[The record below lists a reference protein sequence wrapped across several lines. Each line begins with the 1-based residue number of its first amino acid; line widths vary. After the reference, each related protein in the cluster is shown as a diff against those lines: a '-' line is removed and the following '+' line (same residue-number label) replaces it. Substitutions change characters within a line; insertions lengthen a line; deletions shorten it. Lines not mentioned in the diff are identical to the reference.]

1 MKSTVH
7 FLNSV
12 CVPAFSESFLDFSK
26 PIVDG
31 DDLSKSAHQLRND
44 FFEYFKSDVFLE
56 IYQKFAGHIND
67 EYNLTNQKLLFQA
80 TPTPRVFIPG
90 GHGTNW
96 HCDYWYGHGENSK
109 TVWVPIKNIVP
120 GSTFSAVKKFED
132 NMDLYKHYSEMPE
145 LLAKKFDLMGAETI
159 QVCPTK
165 NAAAIFDSNVLH
177 ASIKNMTNLTRLSF
191 DFRFTTNED
200 ETSTKN
206 FNDYLHYSNGKL
218 INPSSARKEV
228 QFLKYICGGRGI
240 DTKSQ
245 HMLIEASCKDLELS
259 IVGQEAEIERF
270 DFPMLK
276 LHVGEIQNLTSLYSG
291 IVIVSKRLFDDSDVL
306 GLLSRSNIT
315 VFFAL
320 EQEWL

>member
-1 MKSTVH
+1 
-7 FLNSV
+7 
-12 CVPAFSESFLDFSK
+12 
-26 PIVDG
+26 
-31 DDLSKSAHQLRND
+31 
-44 FFEYFKSDVFLE
+44 
-56 IYQKFAGHIND
+56 
-67 EYNLTNQKLLFQA
+67 
-80 TPTPRVFIPG
+80 
-90 GHGTNW
+90 
-96 HCDYWYGHGENSK
+96 
-109 TVWVPIKNIVP
+109 
-120 GSTFSAVKKFED
+120 
-132 NMDLYKHYSEMPE
+132 MPE
-145 LLAKKFDLMGAETI
+145 LLAKKFDLMGVETI

-245 HMLIEASCKDLELS
+245 HMLIEASCKDLGLS
-259 IVGQEAEIERF
+259 LVGQEAEIERF

-276 LHVGEIQNLTSLYSG
+276 LHVGEIQNLTVATFM
-291 IVIVSKRLFDDSDVL
+291 IVYNNQMKFNFKFNALKFQSNSHCFEKVPRVL
-306 GLLSRSNIT
+306 KSH
-315 VFFAL
+315 
-320 EQEWL
+320 

>member
-1 MKSTVH
+1 MKSTVQ

-12 CVPAFSESFLDFSK
+12 CVSEFRESFLDFSK

-31 DDLSKSAHQLRND
+31 DDLSKSDHQLRNL
-44 FFEYFKSDVFLE
+44 FFEYFESDVFFA

-67 EYNLTNQKLLFQA
+67 EYNLTNQKLRFQA

-90 GHGTNW
+90 AHGTNW
-96 HCDYWYGHGENSK
+96 HCDYWYGHGKNSK

-120 GSTFSAVKKFED
+120 GSTFSTVKKFED

-145 LLAKKFDLMGAETI
+145 LLSKKFDLMGAETI
-159 QVCPTK
+159 QVCPPK
-165 NAAAIFDSNVLH
+165 NAAAIFDTNVLH
-177 ASIKNMTNLTRLSF
+177 GSIKNTTNLTRLSF
-191 DFRFTTNED
+191 DFRFTIDED

-206 FNDYLHYSNGKL
+206 LNEYLDYSNGKL
-218 INPSSARKEV
+218 INSNSARKEV
-228 QFLKYICGGRGI
+228 RFLKYVCGGRGI

-245 HMLIEASCKDLELS
+245 HMLIEASCKDLGLS
-259 IVGQEAEIERF
+259 LVGQEAEIERF
-270 DFPMLK
+270 DFPMLQ
-276 LHVGEIQNLTSLYSG
+276 LHIAEIQNKTSLYSG

-306 GLLSRSNIT
+306 ELLSRSNIT